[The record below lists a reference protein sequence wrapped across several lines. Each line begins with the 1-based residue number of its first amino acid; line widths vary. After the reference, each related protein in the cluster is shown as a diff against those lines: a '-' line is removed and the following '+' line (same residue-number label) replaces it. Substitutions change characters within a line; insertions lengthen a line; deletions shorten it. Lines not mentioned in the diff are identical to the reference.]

1 MKNVIDITNEKY
13 INVSISANNEEIKID
28 KYSVKDC
35 VLVRTTTGFPTNC
48 IVETPYNNK
57 TVIMNGISTILGIEI
72 NKKIREMYEPLS
84 NEFKEIEKLTELKYR
99 NLRPTTHFCI
109 NGLVTNVEANDF
121 TNREYVVFSELEP
134 QLENESLESLRVED
148 TYFSN
153 NVLISKI
160 LMSKEQ
166 YEKIKDNSKYSS
178 TLENLQ
184 VFIYDSTLLTQQ
196 EAVIKVLHIL
206 GKDAFIINSYGLS
219 DQKFNYIKGEIE
231 SDAFNLP
238 NKASQMAKLI
248 YDICIGKEMPD
259 KTFSFEPHM
268 GSDIQSVENKLVY
281 EEGIKEDLSH
291 TFYLIENSSMSNE
304 EKKELKE
311 EIYLSINSTSGTKL
325 NKIIKKLISKL
336 SIEEIISLTQNFN
349 QQFIQSIE
357 NYQEMTLYYD
367 VDRVDIID
375 LINTLDNYD
384 DVIFD
389 DNYFDEEYDDFLDEY
404 ADKANML

>member
-1 MKNVIDITNEKY
+1 
-13 INVSISANNEEIKID
+13 
-28 KYSVKDC
+28 
-35 VLVRTTTGFPTNC
+35 
-48 IVETPYNNK
+48 
-57 TVIMNGISTILGIEI
+57 
-72 NKKIREMYEPLS
+72 
-84 NEFKEIEKLTELKYR
+84 
-99 NLRPTTHFCI
+99 
-109 NGLVTNVEANDF
+109 
-121 TNREYVVFSELEP
+121 
-134 QLENESLESLRVED
+134 
-148 TYFSN
+148 
-153 NVLISKI
+153 
-160 LMSKEQ
+160 MSKEQ
-166 YEKIKDNSKYSS
+166 YEKIKDNPKYSS

-184 VFIYDSTLLTQQ
+184 VFIYDSTLLNQQ
-196 EAVIKVLHIL
+196 ESVIKVLHIL

-219 DQKFNYIKGEIE
+219 DQKFNYIKGEIQ

-259 KTFSFEPHM
+259 KTISFEPHM

-367 VDRVDIID
+367 ATRVDIID
-375 LINTLDNYD
+375 LINTLVNYND
-384 DVIFD
+384 AIFD

-404 ADKANML
+404 ADETKML

>member
-1 MKNVIDITNEKY
+1 MKNVIDITSEKF
-13 INVSISANNEEIKID
+13 INVPISADNEEIKFD
-28 KYSVKDC
+28 KYSVEDC
-35 VLVRTTTGFPTNC
+35 VIIRTTSGFPTNC

-57 TVIMNGISTILGIEI
+57 KVIMDGISTILGIEI
-72 NKKIREMYEPLS
+72 NKKIRETYQQES
-84 NEFKEIEKLTELKYR
+84 KEIEKLTELKYR

-109 NGLVTNVEANDF
+109 NGLVTNVEGNNF

-134 QLENESLESLRVED
+134 QLENDSLESLRTED
-148 TYFSN
+148 TFFSN

-160 LMSKEQ
+160 LMSKDQ
-166 YEKIKDNSKYSS
+166 YEKIKDNSKYSC

-184 VFIYDSTLLTQQ
+184 VFIYDSTLLNQQ
-196 EAVIKVLHIL
+196 EAVIKVLHML

-219 DQKFNYIKGEIE
+219 DQKFNYIKGEIQ

-248 YDICIGKEMPD
+248 YDLTTGKEIPG
-259 KTFSFEPHM
+259 KTFASEPHM

-291 TFYLIENSSMSNE
+291 TFYLIENSSMSTE
-304 EKKELKE
+304 EKEELKE
-311 EIYLSINSTSGTKL
+311 EIYLSINSNSGIKL

-336 SIEEIISLTQNFN
+336 SIEEIISLTQSFN

-357 NYQEMTLYYD
+357 SYQEMPLFYD

-404 ADKANML
+404 ADETKML